1 MRAPKLLL
9 LLISITL
16 PICVRA
22 LTLDDLTLRMHS
34 YPTLRCH
41 YVQLKQIR
49 ELAAPL
55 SSEGSML
62 LSQELGLYWQQEI
75 PFRLELT
82 ATDSSFSQKL
92 EGQDAQVVS
101 REANPQLFDIIQTLK
116 ALFSG
121 DKAVLERNFDSAL
134 SSEGENYVLTLTPKA
149 EPFNLIFSKIEVSGA
164 KFMEQLKL
172 YDKGGDL
179 TSLNFTQYKT
189 QPEQLTDDEKAHF
202 TR

>member
-1 MRAPKLLL
+1 MRTKRLLL
-9 LLISITL
+9 LLMFLTL
-16 PICVRA
+16 PLCAQA
-22 LTLDDLTLRMHS
+22 LTLDDLQLRMHK

-49 ELAAPL
+49 ELADPL
-55 SSEGSML
+55 SSQGTML
-62 LSQELGLYWQQEI
+62 LSRELGLYWRQES

-92 EGQDAQVVS
+92 EGQEEQVVS

-121 DKAVLERNFDSAL
+121 DRAVLERNFDSNLNAQ
-134 SSEGENYVLTLTPKA
+134 GERYVLMLTPKA
-149 EPFNLIFSKIEVSGA
+149 EPFSLIFSKIEVEGA

-172 YDKGGDL
+172 YDKAGDL
-179 TSLNFTQYKT
+179 TSLTFTEYQT
-189 QPEQLTDDEKAHF
+189 QPEQLTEDEKAHF